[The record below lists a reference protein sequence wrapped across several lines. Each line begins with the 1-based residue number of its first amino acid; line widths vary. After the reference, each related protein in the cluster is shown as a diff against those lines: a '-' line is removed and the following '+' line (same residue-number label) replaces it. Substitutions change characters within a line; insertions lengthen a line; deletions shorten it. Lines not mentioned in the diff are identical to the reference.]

1 MSRLE
6 EAWAQK
12 EKFIQSN
19 RMILKFRDDRIAHLK
34 RELET
39 GERVEPARQDQIL
52 IDQLLQ
58 EIRLLREQVYIHTHT
73 LSHTWIRLGMHEHGV
88 SHPHAHAPLSP
99 LSQVEHHPRMMWY
112 AAENCSLKEEVRTLR
127 ALESVKHAQEAASQ
141 SAAELEQA
149 FQEVLKSE
157 EGAEAVGGE

>member
-1 MSRLE
+1 MQVLQEKVSHLE

-34 RELET
+34 RELEAR
-39 GERVEPARQDQIL
+39 EQVEPARQDQIL

-58 EIRLLREQVYIHTHT
+58 EIRLLREQVRARTR
-73 LSHTWIRLGMHEHGV
+73 IRLGTHEHGV
-88 SHPHAHAPLSP
+88 SHPHARAPP

-127 ALESVKHAQEAASQ
+127 ALESVKHAQEALSQ